1 MNGLII
7 RLFFVL
13 LLLLSF
19 GCVHSSKE
27 PQTDFSRTVPLQ
39 RNAFVVSKE
48 IKERL
53 LHQFPDFEI
62 IKKEEYSSLFWD
74 FYDPTLIPNEC
85 STDINNDQIIDYVLL
100 IKQKNNL
107 KLAIVFSTPKGY
119 SYWVAPFSFESVNA
133 KGVNFCLAIKPA
145 GRTDV
150 VKKVP
155 ESLVIKKNGFLIKNL
170 EQDYMVFY
178 EANGEIM
185 TFKML

>member
-1 MNGLII
+1 MH
-7 RLFFVL
+7 R
-13 LLLLSF
+13 
-19 GCVHSSKE
+19 
-27 PQTDFSRTVPLQ
+27 
-39 RNAFVVSKE
+39 
-48 IKERL
+48 
-53 LHQFPDFEI
+53 
-62 IKKEEYSSLFWD
+62 
-74 FYDPTLIPNEC
+74 
-85 STDINNDQIIDYVLL
+85 
-100 IKQKNNL
+100 
-107 KLAIVFSTPKGY
+107 
-119 SYWVAPFSFESVNA
+119 FESVNA